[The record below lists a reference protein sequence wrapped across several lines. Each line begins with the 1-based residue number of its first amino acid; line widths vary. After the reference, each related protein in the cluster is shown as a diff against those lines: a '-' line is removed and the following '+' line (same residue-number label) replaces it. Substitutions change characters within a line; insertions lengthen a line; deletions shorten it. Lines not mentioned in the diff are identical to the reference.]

1 MHSFR
6 TQSMAGK
13 LKNMEN
19 EKHTL
24 QDWKVARKN
33 SKTWIMRNA
42 HGSTWNMAR
51 KLKIVDNET
60 QTLFDMEYGEK
71 HSIMWKMRNEQLQD
85 IEYGRKIEKY
95 GK

>member
-1 MHSFR
+1 
-6 TQSMAGK
+6 
-13 LKNMEN
+13 
-19 EKHTL
+19 
-24 QDWKVARKN
+24 
-33 SKTWIMRNA
+33 MRNA
-42 HGSTWNMAR
+42 HFRTWNMVR

-95 GK
+95 RK